1 METPPDCDMPD
12 TSSTDSTVVE
22 GAGRQSAAL
31 RKLDESI
38 AGQRKKLEQLKARK
52 QALEARQNT
61 RLKGEE
67 RRKDTRRKVLLGAM
81 LLEQMQRDE
90 NVQRNLN
97 AQLDAFLVREQD
109 RALFGLPPRVVAQ
122 EPNHAPAP
130 Q

>member
-1 METPPDCDMPD
+1 MKTPPEHDMST
-12 TSSTDSTVVE
+12 TSSADSTVVE

-67 RRKDTRRKVLLGAM
+67 RRRDTRRKVLLGAM

-90 NVQRNLN
+90 NVQRNLS

-109 RALFGLPPRVVAQ
+109 RALFGLSPRAVAQ
-122 EPNHAPAP
+122 EPDDAPKP

>member
-1 METPPDCDMPD
+1 METPLDYDMPN

-52 QALEARQNT
+52 QAIEARQRT

-67 RRKDTRRKVLLGAM
+67 RRHDTRRKVLLGAM

-109 RALFGLPPRVVAQ
+109 RALFGLPPRLVAQ
-122 EPNHAPAP
+122 ESNDAPNAK
-130 Q
+130 

>member
-1 METPPDCDMPD
+1 MST
-12 TSSTDSTVVE
+12 TSSADSTVVE

-67 RRKDTRRKVLLGAM
+67 RRRDTRRKVLLGAM

-90 NVQRNLN
+90 NVQRNLS

-109 RALFGLPPRVVAQ
+109 RALFGLSPRAVAQ
-122 EPNHAPAP
+122 EPDDAPKP

>member
-1 METPPDCDMPD
+1 MLN
-12 TSSTDSTVVE
+12 TSNTDSTVVE

-31 RKLDESI
+31 HKLDESI
-38 AGQRKKLEQLKARK
+38 AGQRKKLDQLKARK
-52 QALEARQNT
+52 QALEARQRT

-67 RRKDTRRKVLLGAM
+67 RRRDTRRKVLLGAM
-81 LLEQMQRDE
+81 LLEQMQRNE

-109 RALFGLPPRVVAQ
+109 RVLFGLPPRLVAQ
-122 EPNHAPAP
+122 ESNDTPDP